1 MNKHSLPLLF
11 LIALLVATPADA
23 QKRKHKV
30 QPKAKVTAT
39 KNAATDT
46 GTHPAASPAQ
56 QAIEAYDFEAA
67 VQLLEKE
74 IATLKRKRQS
84 TASAE
89 ALLHTAQEG
98 LTKLHAT
105 ERIIII
111 DGVVCPRQQ
120 VLKAIRISQESGR
133 IDTYASTYHTTDDS
147 GATLYENDLGNKRF
161 LALPHQLRL
170 AVSDKIGNQWS
181 EPTPLTGLSDEDTS
195 QNFPFLLA
203 DGITLYYAAK
213 GPESM
218 GGYDI
223 FVTRADGADGSFFTP
238 ENIGFPFNST
248 ANDYLMA
255 IDEMNQL
262 GWFVSDRRQPEGK
275 VCIYTFIPNGTR
287 QLYGDE
293 TSDEQ
298 LRSLARITSIRSTWP
313 SAKDN
318 DVQAALTRLAEL
330 RAGKYDKKKDERE
343 FTFIIDDKRTYT
355 RLADFRSP
363 QAREKMQQY
372 MTLDKAVQTDG
383 TMIQRLRDNYAK
395 AQAPEKQQIAQSIL
409 RLEATHYTQLS
420 QLKQLAKEIRN
431 AEITHQ

>member
-1 MNKHSLPLLF
+1 MNKHSLLF
-11 LIALLVATPADA
+11 LIALLMATPADA

-46 GTHPAASPAQ
+46 GTYPAASPAQ

-111 DGVVCPRQQ
+111 DSVVCPRQQ

-223 FVTRADGADGSFFTP
+223 FVTRADGEDGSFLAP
-238 ENIGFPFNST
+238 ENVGFPFNSP
-248 ANDYLMA
+248 ANDYLLA
-255 IDEMNQL
+255 IDELAQL
-262 GWFVSDRRQPEGK
+262 GWLVTDRRQPAGK
-275 VCIYTFIPNGTR
+275 VCVYTFIPNETR
-287 QLYGDE
+287 VVYGDE
-293 TSDEQ
+293 TDDEE
-298 LRSLARITSIRSTWP
+298 LRDLARLTSIRDTWKTAT
-313 SAKDN
+313 SSRVKEAK
-318 DVQAALTRLAEL
+318 QRLADL
-330 RAGKYDKKKDERE
+330 RAGK
-343 FTFIIDDKRTYT
+343 TFGQTATPDFVFVVDDARTYT
-355 RLADFRSP
+355 HLADFRSP
-363 QAREKMQQY
+363 VAKTKMQQY
-372 MTLDKAVQTDG
+372 L
-383 TMIQRLRDNYAK
+383 
-395 AQAPEKQQIAQSIL
+395 
-409 RLEATHYTQLS
+409 QL
-420 QLKQLAKEIRN
+420 Q
-431 AEITHQ
+431 